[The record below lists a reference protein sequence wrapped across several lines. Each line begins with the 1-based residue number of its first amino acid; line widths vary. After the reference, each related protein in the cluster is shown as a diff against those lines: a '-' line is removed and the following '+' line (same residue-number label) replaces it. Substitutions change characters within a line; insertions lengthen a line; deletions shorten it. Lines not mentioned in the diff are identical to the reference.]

1 MTTRRFARTTS
12 KTDKPARRT
21 SDIDQIP
28 ISIRSS
34 ISLDPSFEDRIR
46 RQLGSRVRHRAGLI
60 ERGTVR
66 FEDANGPKGGVDTI
80 CRIKLV
86 VRGRPSVVTEKRDTS
101 VGRAFAQAVHAVGIA
116 VGRNRD
122 KRVLRSTRRISARAP
137 QARSAALEDSRTRP
151 SRRST
156 RRSANRSKP
165 CGSLAPAG
173 AAAAPIPRK
182 RAPALARQ
190 NRE

>member
-12 KTDKPARRT
+12 KINKPARRT
-21 SDIDQIP
+21 GDVDQIP

-46 RQLGSRVRHRAGLI
+46 RQLGGRVRHRAGLI

-86 VRGRPSVVTEKRDTS
+86 VKGRPSVITEKRDTS

-122 KRVLRSTRRISARAP
+122 KRGRSARRISPRAP
-137 QARSAALEDSRTRP
+137 QARSTALEDSRTRP
-151 SRRST
+151 SRNST

-165 CGSLAPAG
+165 SGSLAPAVE
-173 AAAAPIPRK
+173 AAAMMHRK

-190 NRE
+190 NKE